1 MFLGPTHCETQAKT
15 ARMTT
20 CHPGVFTSKTLRNT
34 SNTAWLNQNTPDQT
48 CPAKNKHE
56 GKTRPDQTRPNQTT
70 PEQTKPDKVRARPNQ
85 TRPDQTRSAKNKHKG
100 KLYHPQKICQF
111 TGLFSKPDSGWVF
124 FLIKKMSIP
133 WLIFETQFFNRVS
146 LF

>member
-1 MFLGPTHCETQAKT
+1 MKG
-15 ARMTT
+15 
-20 CHPGVFTSKTLRNT
+20 
-34 SNTAWLNQNTPDQT
+34 
-48 CPAKNKHE
+48 
-56 GKTRPDQTRPNQTT
+56 RPDQTRPNQTK

-124 FLIKKMSIP
+124 FFNKNLSIH
-133 WLIFETQFFNRVS
+133 WLIFETRFLGDFPVGEFFFNKKFVNSLAYFQNPVFLQSEFFFKKKCQFIIFGTHPQINRVD
-146 LF
+146 